1 MKKLSLRLLIITVL
15 LFSSSFALFAET
27 LAFMGVQNLSKN
39 IEYDYLA
46 AFTEGVI
53 LYDLSKVKEITL
65 VERKRLER
73 IVAEQQLMLSG
84 LLSEDKKNSM
94 KMGRLLAAKYLVSVD
109 YTIIGGEAAFTL
121 RLADTERGTIRVFT
135 SRGKTENDIH
145 RLAETL
151 VNKLTG
157 KNYTFI
163 NKAEK
168 RSLITLR
175 DMVPGSLDLY
185 CNLLNAEILLN
196 DKFVGYSKG
205 DMYKAVSLTDIDPG
219 TYRLRIHLSENF
231 GMVKLPE
238 FTFSDWEEKV
248 TIKPGRKTV
257 LRAPVSHFNHV
268 IYKHARLMNRDYR
281 LTDAEPSSS
290 DKKEILFTDRKGKK
304 VSLKVSVNAR
314 RFKEN
319 AEASVVVIYNGK
331 KNVYKLDRKNR
342 EKEAE
347 IGKVK
352 VKLGIKSSNKN
363 YDLVSVDIKR
373 TDIYQ
378 GMHRK

>member
-1 MKKLSLRLLIITVL
+1 MIITVL

-281 LTDAEPSSS
+281 LTDVEPSSS

>member
-1 MKKLSLRLLIITVL
+1 MIITVL